1 MPLQSGY
8 GGTGAERG
16 QGGQR
21 PWQTGGSFANCK
33 SCSDGWQYH
42 TGIAKEG
49 TFRCRCG
56 AYWASAD
63 TRYAKKLAA
72 PEGGGSRS
80 KSYEGGK
87 GGRGARH
94 RAKSRD
100 GKASRGGKGRD
111 ASARGE
117 HAKGGDEDE
126 TQSGE
131 ADSAGRCADIL
142 RRFAAENGVV
152 ITGAENLSFE
162 DEPEPKAKIVTP
174 KSFAQRLPL
183 ARHEWKLAAEDHL
196 RSGNKLHA
204 IEREEKKVRERLL
217 ELADQHA
224 QAQKD
229 LLEQALLVNAK
240 MDALAICQ
248 KGAVADSSREDGASS
263 NSNASSDWFMQ
274 GRRHRDREREPARGQ
289 NEAEQKA
296 WDTFQRLLS
305 DRTKAYGDQK
315 ELYGQMAGGFDMADP
330 DMQRELSEQLERAL
344 HDIATEAAAAP
355 AGAPATVSF
364 ADVGPNRVVNEF
376 PLTPPFVHWDESPEA
391 KAARDAAM
399 LAEAN
404 LVGVDDS
411 VMGGILRSTGCKR
424 GAENDIS
431 SDDEEDED
439 SVRKARQRTERQ
451 LQQFPGEGG
460 VGNQQV

>member
-1 MPLQSGY
+1 MPQQKGY
-8 GGTGAERG
+8 GGNGAERS

-21 PWQTGGSFANCK
+21 PWQSSGSFANCK

-56 AYWASAD
+56 AFWSGAD
-63 TRYAKKLAA
+63 TRYAKKLAT
-72 PEGGGSRS
+72 PEGAGSRT
-80 KSYEGGK
+80 KSYDGGK
-87 GGRGARH
+87 GGRGAARH
-94 RAKSRD
+94 RARSRD
-100 GKASRGGKGRD
+100 GKAAGRGGKGRD
-111 ASARGE
+111 ASVRGAR
-117 HAKGGDEDE
+117 AKGSDEE
-126 TQSGE
+126 EAPQSGE
-131 ADSAGRCADIL
+131 ADSAGKCADIL
-142 RRFAAENGVV
+142 RKFAAENGVV

-162 DEPEPKAKIVTP
+162 DEPDPKPKIVTP

-183 ARHEWKLAAEDHL
+183 ARHEWKRAAEDHL
-196 RSGNKLHA
+196 RSGHKLHA
-204 IEREEKKVRERLL
+204 IEQEEKKVRERLL

-248 KGAVADSSREDGASS
+248 KGAVADSSREDGSSS
-263 NSNASSDWFMQ
+263 NSNASSDWFTQ

-344 HDIATEAAAAP
+344 HDIATEAAAVP

-364 ADVGPNRVVNEF
+364 ADV
-376 PLTPPFVHWDESPEA
+376 
-391 KAARDAAM
+391 
-399 LAEAN
+399 
-404 LVGVDDS
+404 
-411 VMGGILRSTGCKR
+411 
-424 GAENDIS
+424 
-431 SDDEEDED
+431 
-439 SVRKARQRTERQ
+439 
-451 LQQFPGEGG
+451 
-460 VGNQQV
+460 